1 MALALSNSAISSA
14 VKVQP
19 EAPFNVMS
27 AVERREGGWRCYFT
41 KLSFKLVKLRAPMI
55 GEVTPGFCI
64 SHLRETCAID
74 FSLLLA
80 IEETVSNLRDK
91 ESGGL
96 ENEKRKGRGEEVERS
111 RYNVPLPMCDR
122 C

>member
-1 MALALSNSAISSA
+1 
-14 VKVQP
+14 
-19 EAPFNVMS
+19 
-27 AVERREGGWRCYFT
+27 
-41 KLSFKLVKLRAPMI
+41 MI

-80 IEETVSNLRDK
+80 IEETASNLREK
-91 ESGGL
+91 ECGWL
-96 ENEKRKGRGEEVERS
+96 EKEKGEGKRLKED
-111 RYNVPLPMCDR
+111 NLPLPMCDR

>member
-1 MALALSNSAISSA
+1 
-14 VKVQP
+14 
-19 EAPFNVMS
+19 
-27 AVERREGGWRCYFT
+27 
-41 KLSFKLVKLRAPMI
+41 MI

-80 IEETVSNLRDK
+80 IEETASNLREK

-96 ENEKRKGRGEEVERS
+96 EKAKKKRGA
-111 RYNVPLPMCDR
+111 D
-122 C
+122 